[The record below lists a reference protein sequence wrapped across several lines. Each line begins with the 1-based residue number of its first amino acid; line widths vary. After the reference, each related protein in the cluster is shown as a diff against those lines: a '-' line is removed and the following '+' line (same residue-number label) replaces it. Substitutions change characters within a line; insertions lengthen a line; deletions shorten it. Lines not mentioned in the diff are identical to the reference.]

1 MTNKVTFLKTLTV
14 AGFKQ
19 EVNAEVLELKQ
30 NPKTSKLFLVN
41 EAGVVVAG
49 ASSDATGTEP
59 LVVSQIETAEGSKL
73 WFMHKKGS
81 GGAPTLKSF

>member
-1 MTNKVTFLKTLTV
+1 MQNKVQFLRTLSIN
-14 AGFKQ
+14 GFKQ
-19 EVNAEVLELKQ
+19 EVQAEVLELKQ

-59 LVVSQIETAEGSKL
+59 LVVSEIETAEGSRL